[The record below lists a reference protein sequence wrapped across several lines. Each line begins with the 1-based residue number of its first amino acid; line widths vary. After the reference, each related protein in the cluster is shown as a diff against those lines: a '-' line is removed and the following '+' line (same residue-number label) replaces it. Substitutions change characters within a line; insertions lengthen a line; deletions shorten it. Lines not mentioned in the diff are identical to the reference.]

1 MTEVL
6 WVVLI
11 FLALVNGVTIGYCLS
26 QAVSG
31 RPAKKV
37 ESSPEDTLPVEELE
51 RIRKE
56 REELKA
62 EQAAFLKIVGYNA
75 DIAYGLDQNPLEGS

>member
-1 MTEVL
+1 MSEVMY
-6 WVVLI
+6 VVL
-11 FLALVNGVTIGYCLS
+11 FLMLVAQAFGLGYAIGS
-26 QAVSG
+26 RERRPKSNAVF
-31 RPAKKV
+31 
-37 ESSPEDTLPVEELE
+37 SPEDTLSVEELE